1 MIRVGRILR
10 TAAAGIRRRTAVVS
24 MESSNN
30 VEKPSASEAF
40 GVAAAEQFVKSLATR
55 YGFRTHDFSITW
67 DGGAFDASR
76 DEHEL
81 VITSKDGRSAAAR
94 IADEALLRRDAWKY
108 LREVDGAFA
117 RLSRRA
123 LKRGL

>member
-1 MIRVGRILR
+1 MKPTHNI
-10 TAAAGIRRRTAVVS
+10 
-24 MESSNN
+24 
-30 VEKPSASEAF
+30 EKQSASEPSA
-40 GVAAAEQFVKSLATR
+40 VVAAEQFVKSLAIR
-55 YGFRTHDFSITW
+55 YGFRGHDFSLTW

-76 DEHEL
+76 NEHEL

-117 RLSRRA
+117 RLSRRT

>member
-1 MIRVGRILR
+1 MKPTHNI
-10 TAAAGIRRRTAVVS
+10 
-24 MESSNN
+24 
-30 VEKPSASEAF
+30 EKHGASEPA
-40 GVAAAEQFVKSLATR
+40 GMVAAEQFVESLATR
-55 YGFRTHDFSITW
+55 YGFRAHDFSLTW
-67 DGGAFDASR
+67 DGGVFDASR
-76 DEHEL
+76 NEHEL

>member
-1 MIRVGRILR
+1 M
-10 TAAAGIRRRTAVVS
+10 AAAGIRRRTAVMS
-24 MESSNN
+24 MKSSNN
-30 VEKPSASEAF
+30 VEKRSASEAS
-40 GVAAAEQFVKSLATR
+40 GVEAAEQFVKSLATR
-55 YGFRTHDFSITW
+55 YGFRAHDFSITW

-108 LREVDGAFA
+108 LREVDEAFA
-117 RLSRRA
+117 RLGRRA
-123 LKRGL
+123 STRGS

>member
-1 MIRVGRILR
+1 MKP
-10 TAAAGIRRRTAVVS
+10 T
-24 MESSNN
+24 NN
-30 VEKPSASEAF
+30 IEKHSASEPS
-40 GVAAAEQFVKSLATR
+40 GVAAAEQLVKSLATR
-55 YGFRTHDFSITW
+55 YGFRAHDFSITW

-76 DEHEL
+76 DQHEL

-123 LKRGL
+123 SKRGL